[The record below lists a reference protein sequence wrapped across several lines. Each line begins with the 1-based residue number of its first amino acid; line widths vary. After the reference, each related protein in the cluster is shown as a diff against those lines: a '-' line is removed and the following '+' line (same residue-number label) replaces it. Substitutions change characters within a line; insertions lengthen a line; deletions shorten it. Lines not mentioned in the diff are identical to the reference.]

1 MTPLDLARMGDR
13 NPDPNTVEW
22 LEAIKSGQSILQ
34 ELSPA
39 ALQRDE
45 GNANAP
51 SVVARDAAKLPS
63 TDIHDDVITM
73 DRCSVKD
80 VLEGKNAM
88 AVVSPS
94 YIESIRTKK
103 VIRNVFF
110 GIVYIGTDTVL
121 HRNFAIKAFNT
132 DIISGGNSADVQ
144 TVEETF
150 LKEMKVKHLLT
161 VHASTKALYIQLTR
175 SCFIKAFSL
184 FRHPNIDILR
194 LFYFRRC
201 QRLLLSCA

>member
-34 ELSPA
+34 ELSSA

-63 TDIHDDVITM
+63 TDINDDVITM

-103 VIRNVFF
+103 VIRNGFF
-110 GIVYIGTDTVL
+110 GIVYKGTDTVL

-144 TVEETF
+144 HK
-150 LKEMKVKHLLT
+150 LWRKH
-161 VHASTKALYIQLTR
+161 
-175 SCFIKAFSL
+175 F
-184 FRHPNIDILR
+184 
-194 LFYFRRC
+194 
-201 QRLLLSCA
+201 